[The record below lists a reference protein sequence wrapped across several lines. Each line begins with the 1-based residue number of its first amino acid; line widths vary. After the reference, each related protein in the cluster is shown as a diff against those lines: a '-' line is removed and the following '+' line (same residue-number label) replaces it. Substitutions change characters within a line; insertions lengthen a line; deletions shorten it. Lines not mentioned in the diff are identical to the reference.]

1 MKRLSF
7 PQSPLLSA
15 KEFNPTGKSCL
26 RKLYEENDIDYIIKR
41 VLAQKDAGAHIL
53 DVNVGLPGN

>member
-7 PQSPLLSA
+7 PQKPIVIG
-15 KEFNPTGKSCL
+15 ERINPTGKSCL

-41 VLAQKDAGAHIL
+41 VLPRRMRGAHIL